1 MNRLLLLSGICASLF
16 VYENSLAQC
25 PTAYYSSTA
34 TTSGGNGFG
43 VNSLSN
49 PESLVD
55 GNLNSFALLTS
66 NNSTPATPTVFFIDI
81 TLNATIPANTFFYL
95 KVNDATN
102 LAIQTYNGATALN
115 APDIAVTTK
124 TVYGF
129 TFFELKSTQ
138 PVTRFRVTFTN
149 SAGLQTRQLYEFY
162 SGVPCDTPLPVS
174 LSSFTAKPVNNS
186 AVRVDWTTVMERD
199 NDYFLLERS
208 KDLIQFD
215 AVAQIKAKEG
225 TQGRA
230 YTLTDENPYA
240 GTSYYRL
247 RQVDLSG
254 GSSVFPAVSVVVRSD
269 KYGVFPNPVVG
280 DERFSLRLDEP
291 QTATITFFSAEGRV
305 LPIQR
310 AGIESGNLLLKTGG
324 KLSAGVYMLTV
335 EERGQTRKHRLIVE

>member
-1 MNRLLLLSGICASLF
+1 MNRLVLLSSFCASLLL
-16 VYENSLAQC
+16 YENSVAQC

-43 VNSLSN
+43 VNSLNN

-55 GNLNSFALLTS
+55 GNLNTFALLTS

-81 TLNATIPANTFFYL
+81 TLNAAIPANSFFYL

-102 LAIQTYNGATALN
+102 LSIQTYNGAAAIN
-115 APDIAVTTK
+115 APDITITTK

-129 TFFELKSTQ
+129 SFFEMKSTQ

-162 SGVPCDTPLPVS
+162 SGVPCSTPLPVS
-174 LSSFTAKPVNNS
+174 VSSFTAKLSNNS
-186 AVRVDWTTVMERD
+186 AVRADWTTAMERD

-225 TQGRA
+225 TQDRT

-254 GSSVFPAVSVVVRSD
+254 ASSVFPAVAVVVRSD

-280 DERFSLRLDEP
+280 DQQFSLRLDEP
-291 QTATITFFSAEGRV
+291 QTATITFFNADGRM
-305 LPIQR
+305 LPIQK
-310 AGIESGNLLLKTGG
+310 AGIDSGNLLLKMSG
-324 KLSAGVYMLTV
+324 KLSAGVYILTV
-335 EERGQTRKHRLIVE
+335 EERGQTRKHRLVIE

>member
-1 MNRLLLLSGICASLF
+1 MNRLVLFSGICASLLLYK
-16 VYENSLAQC
+16 VSLAQC
-25 PTAYYSSTA
+25 PTAYYSSVA

-49 PESLVD
+49 PENLVD
-55 GNLNSFALLTS
+55 GNLNTFALITS

-81 TLNATIPANTFFYL
+81 TLNATIPANTFFYM
-95 KVNDATN
+95 KVNDASN
-102 LAIQTYNGATALN
+102 LAIQTYNGATAIN
-115 APDIAVTTK
+115 TPDITVTTK

-174 LSSFTAKPVNNS
+174 LTSFTAKPLNNS
-186 AVRVDWTTVMERD
+186 SVQINWTTGMERS
-199 NDYFLLERS
+199 NDYFQLERS

-215 AVAQIKAKEG
+215 AVIRIKASEG
-225 TQGRA
+225 SQGSTYA
-230 YTLTDENPYA
+230 FTDERPYA

-247 RQVDLSG
+247 RQVDLTG
-254 GSSVFPAVSVVVRSD
+254 ETSVFPAVSVVIRPD
-269 KYGVFPNPVVG
+269 AYGVFPNPVVN

-291 QTATITFFSAEGRV
+291 QTANIHFFSADGRT
-305 LPIQR
+305 LPIQKV
-310 AGIESGNLLLKTGG
+310 GVESGNLVLKTAG
-324 KLSAGVYMLTV
+324 KLSAGVYILTV
-335 EERGQTRKHRLIVE
+335 EERGQTRKHRFVVE